1 MRTFAQ
7 PALSSVDELVIN
19 WHVTE
24 ACNFRCRYC
33 YAQWDKAPDPR
44 ELFHDEAA
52 SRQLLEQLAAYFSP
66 NNCSNPLHNML
77 GWSSLRLNFAGGEPL
92 LYGRRIL
99 WLARQARSLGMSV
112 SIITNGSLL
121 TRDRI
126 DELAPLLTV
135 LGVSI
140 DSADVTIAR
149 DIGRRDRQGRVL
161 DLDELQQGLRF
172 AREINPALHL
182 KLNTVVSALNH
193 REDMSALI
201 GAIGPDRWKVL
212 RMLPSVTDALAVT
225 AETFDRFVDRHRCMG
240 LPMFVEDNHDM
251 CQSYIMIDPHGR
263 FFQNAPSLK
272 GYRYSRPILE
282 VGVGN
287 AFVQIEFEAD
297 GFASRYLADGVGA

>member
-1 MRTFAQ
+1 MQT
-7 PALSSVDELVIN
+7 PAHPVSSPTGELVIN

-33 YAQWDKAPDPR
+33 YAQWGDAPNPR

-52 SRQLLEQLAAYFSP
+52 SRQLLAQLATYFSP
-66 NNCSNPLHNML
+66 DNRRNPLRDAL
-77 GWSSLRLNFAGGEPL
+77 AWSSLRLNFAGGEPL
-92 LYGRRIL
+92 LYGPRIL
-99 WLARQARSLGMSV
+99 RLARQARSLGMAV

-126 DELAPLLTV
+126 SELAPLLAV

-140 DSADVTIAR
+140 DTADATMAR
-149 DIGRRDRQGRVL
+149 DIGRVDRQGRVL
-161 DLDELQQGLRF
+161 DLAELQQGLRL

-182 KLNTVVSALNH
+182 KLNTVVNALNH

-225 AETFDRFVDRHRCMG
+225 AEAFDGFVDRHKGMG
-240 LPMFVEDNHDM
+240 LPMCVEDNQDM
-251 CQSYIMIDPHGR
+251 SQSYIMIDPHGR
-263 FFQNAPSLK
+263 FFQNAPTLR
-272 GYRYSRPILE
+272 GYRYSRPVLE
-282 VGVGN
+282 VGVGR
-287 AFVQIEFEAD
+287 AFAQVEFEAG
-297 GFASRYLADGVGA
+297 GFVSRYLASGVST

>member
-1 MRTFAQ
+1 MRTLAQ

-66 NNCSNPLHNML
+66 DNCRNPLRDAL
-77 GWSSLRLNFAGGEPL
+77 AWSSLRLNLAGGEPL
-92 LYGRRIL
+92 LYGLRIL
-99 WLARQARSLGMSV
+99 WVARQAHSLGMRV

-126 DELAPLLTV
+126 GELAPLLTV

-140 DSADVTIAR
+140 DTADAAIAR
-149 DIGRRDRQGRVL
+149 DIGRGSRNGSVL
-161 DLDELQQGLRF
+161 DLVELQQGLRF

-225 AETFDRFVDRHRCMG
+225 AEAFERFVDRHRCMG
-240 LPMFVEDNHDM
+240 LPMCVEDNHDM
-251 CQSYIMIDPHGR
+251 SQSYIMIDPQGR
-263 FFQNAPSLK
+263 FFQNAPTLK

-282 VGVGN
+282 VGVGS
-287 AFVQIEFEAD
+287 AFAQIEFEAD
-297 GFASRYLADGVGA
+297 GFVSRYVADGVGA